1 MSGDQFDVQ
10 LEFKE
15 RLNYTDYLQKV
26 IENINTALNNEK
38 VSMSKIKM
46 MILNYLNDIP
56 FSWYDPEFEND
67 IKNVIKEKETP
78 NIIKFCGFALSNAY
92 MERHDIP
99 LTKKVNNVDFFKL
112 KNAIVNLLD
121 RRNMLIRKD
130 KIEQSTGINL
140 KYESLDD
147 LIDEMG
153 EDDENEEKG
162 NEET

>member
-1 MSGDQFDVQ
+1 MSGEKYYDVQ

-26 IENINTALNNEK
+26 IENINNALNNEK
-38 VSMSKIKM
+38 ISMSKIKI

-56 FSWYDPEFEND
+56 SSWYDPQFEKD
-67 IKNVIKEKETP
+67 IDGVVKEKEIP
-78 NIIKFCGFALSNAY
+78 NVIKFCGVIMSKAY
-92 MERHDIP
+92 MEKHDVP
-99 LTKKVNNVDFFKL
+99 LTKKVTDVDFFRL

-121 RRNMLIRKD
+121 RRNMLVRKD

-147 LIDEMG
+147 LIDEMA
-153 EDDENEEKG
+153 EDEENEES
-162 NEET
+162 